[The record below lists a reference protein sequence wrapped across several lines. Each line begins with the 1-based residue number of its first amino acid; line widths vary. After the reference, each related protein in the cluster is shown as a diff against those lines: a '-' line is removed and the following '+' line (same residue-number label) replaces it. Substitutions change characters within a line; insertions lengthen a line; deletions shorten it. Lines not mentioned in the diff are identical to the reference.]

1 MNQSR
6 FVKGLT
12 VTMLVALVFSV
23 WTAPFARA
31 AVPTVPAGAD
41 STPIIYYYTEGCSEC
56 RAVEQYLD
64 ALSTAYDFYLYKK
77 VDSLDAAGAKVRS
90 TLDTAYG
97 VPDAE
102 RGVAPTIFVGDKV
115 FLREPAIKAGLEQAL
130 ISSTPALRQH
140 LLDAEAAA
148 ENGGGS
154 EPTDLFKTFSVLT
167 VVGAGLLDGINPC
180 AFATLIFFISYLI
193 MRSKSKRDILFVGL
207 AFAAGVFLAYLAAG
221 MGLYQ
226 FVSRVPW
233 FFALSKWFYMIIGIF
248 AAVIA
253 VLSVRDAW
261 RARHGDLGDMTL
273 QLPERNKG
281 MIHKLIRDQARTGFV
296 ATSAFLVAFPVSL
309 FEFMCTGQTY
319 LPTIVLIFSQNVL
332 RQRAA
337 LFLVI
342 YNLLFIL
349 PLVLITVIAY
359 LGVTSD
365 HLVTWLKRN
374 AAPVK
379 AATAV
384 LFVALAGFLLVRA
397 LTLFGVIR

>member
-1 MNQSR
+1 VKLRSWVSR
-6 FVKGLT
+6 LAAIT
-12 VTMLVALVFSV
+12 ACLVLAAAPVGSAL
-23 WTAPFARA
+23 A
-31 AVPTVPAGAD
+31 ASGSPEAMKSGV
-41 STPIIYYYTEGCSEC
+41 PIIYFSTEGCSEC
-56 RAVEQYLD
+56 KAVSELLES
-64 ALSTAYDFYLYKK
+64 LSKRYDFYIYRE
-77 VDSLDAAGAKVRS
+77 VDSLDPAGAKVRAA
-90 TLDTAYG
+90 LDEAYG
-97 VPDAE
+97 VPQAH
-102 RGVAPTIFVGDKV
+102 RGVAPTIFVGDRV
-115 FLREPAIKAGLEQAL
+115 LVREEAIDKGFETAL
-130 ISSTPALRQH
+130 QLSTPELGRH
-140 LLDAEAAA
+140 LLDAWASAQH
-148 ENGGGS
+148 GGT
-154 EPTDLFKTFSVLT
+154 EPSDLFKTFSVLT
-167 VVGAGLLDGINPC
+167 VVGAGLLDGVNPC

-193 MRSKSKRDILFVGL
+193 MRSKSKRDILLVGL

-226 FVSRVPW
+226 LVSRAKW
-233 FFALSKWFYMIIGIF
+233 FFALSKWFYLVIGLF

-296 ATSAFLVAFPVSL
+296 ATSAFLIAFPVSL

-319 LPTIVLIFSQNVL
+319 LPTIVLIFSQSVL
-332 RQRAA
+332 KQRAA
-337 LFLVI
+337 LLLI
-342 YNLLFIL
+342 AYNLLFIL

-365 HLVTWLKRN
+365 HLVAWLKKN

-397 LTLFGVIR
+397 LTLFGGIR